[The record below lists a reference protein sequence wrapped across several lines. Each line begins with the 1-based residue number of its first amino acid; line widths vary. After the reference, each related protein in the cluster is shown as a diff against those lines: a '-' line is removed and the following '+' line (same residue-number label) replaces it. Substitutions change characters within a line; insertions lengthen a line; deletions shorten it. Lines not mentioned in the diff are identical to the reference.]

1 MKLLF
6 ILLILVS
13 CCKGTDKP
21 IALVKIGDTIYHCSS
36 ILREN
41 CGMILTCNGKNFSC
55 MQNVEIEWLK

>member
-13 CCKGTDKP
+13 CGKNTDKP
-21 IALVKIGDTIYHCSS
+21 IAMVRIGDTIYHCE
-36 ILREN
+36 RVYQQN
-41 CGMILTCNGKNFSC
+41 CGMVLVCKGKNFSC